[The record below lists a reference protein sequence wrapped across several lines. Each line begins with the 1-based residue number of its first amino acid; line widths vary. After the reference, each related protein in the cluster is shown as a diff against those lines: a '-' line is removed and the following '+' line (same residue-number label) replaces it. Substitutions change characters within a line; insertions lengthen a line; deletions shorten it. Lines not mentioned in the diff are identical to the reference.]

1 MLYKVKKLKKEQGLL
16 HDKKG
21 EPENRLFSEVGIRS
35 RLRREELGFSRSR
48 VAKLINVSLSTLQA
62 WENQEREPSA
72 SDIIRLSEVLE
83 VSASWLLC
91 GEIEH
96 NDSQQSTPDKSS
108 NKGYTLMTI
117 WESLDPIEKE
127 QLSKLLVRKGA
138 DLLTQLLDNETICL
152 MQLTGERRDA
162 ALLLARLLPKDVREI
177 LSEMRKR
184 CGLTDEDDN
193 QVTGKQA
200 GVA

>member
-1 MLYKVKKLKKEQGLL
+1 MKKEQVLL
-16 HDKKG
+16 QGKCN
-21 EPENRLFSEVGIRS
+21 EPENRLFSGVGTRS
-35 RLRREELGFSRSR
+35 RLRREELNLSRSK

-72 SDIIRLSEVLE
+72 SDILRLSEALG

-91 GEIEH
+91 GEAAAH
-96 NDSQQSTPDKSS
+96 NEQQSVPPPPS
-108 NKGYTLMTI
+108 NKDHTLMTI
-117 WESLDPIEKE
+117 WESLEPIEKE
-127 QLSKLLVRKGA
+127 LLSKLLLRKGS

-184 CGLTDEDDN
+184 CGLADEDDH
-193 QVTGKQA
+193 QVAGKQS